1 MRRHI
6 ILTICCLIAIT
17 SCGTVRRVRQMQ
29 QTTIATASSA
39 TDSVR
44 LRSTIEKMVRE
55 SMRSALATDLSK
67 EVEVLHEVYTK
78 PDSAGVTHLKERTV
92 TSYKSNSQTTFS
104 NVTTID
110 STSHISESKDS
121 SSIDGNSVA
130 VVENVETNSV
140 QKTRPGV
147 VRILSLIGVLA
158 LLTFVVW
165 SLRKIRN
172 KFI

>member
-17 SCGTVRRVRQMQ
+17 SCGTVRRVRHMQ
-29 QTTIATASSA
+29 QTTVATASSA

-104 NVTTID
+104 NVMTID
-110 STSHISESKDS
+110 STTHISESKDS
-121 SSIDGNSVA
+121 ISTERIISDTT
-130 VVENVETNSV
+130 ETRTAESE
-140 QKTRPGV
+140 KKSGTSAL
-147 VRILSLIGVLA
+147 VRMLAWCGVLA
-158 LLTFVVW
+158 VIMAILFV
-165 SLRKIRN
+165 LRKIRL
-172 KFI
+172 I